1 MKALKISDNNPAQNQ
16 FTFTVNTKTNNNL
29 GEHKVLPIGNA
40 LLKLNIKNMVSFRC
54 IMVVKAILEQL
65 GIQFITVELGE
76 AIISEHI
83 STALR
88 AQLKIALQNVGL
100 ELLEDPKSILIEKI
114 KKVIVE
120 MVHYDDEPPK
130 TKISDYL
137 SSKFHLDYTYISN
150 LFTAATHTNIQHY
163 IINQKI
169 EKAKELLMY
178 GELTLT
184 EISYKLHYS
193 SVAHL
198 SNQFKRATG
207 MSPSCFKLEQQ
218 KKRVGWESV

>member
-137 SSKFHLDYTYISN
+137 SSKFNLDYTYISN
-150 LFTAATHTNIQHY
+150 LFTAATNTNIQHY
-163 IINQKI
+163 IISQKI